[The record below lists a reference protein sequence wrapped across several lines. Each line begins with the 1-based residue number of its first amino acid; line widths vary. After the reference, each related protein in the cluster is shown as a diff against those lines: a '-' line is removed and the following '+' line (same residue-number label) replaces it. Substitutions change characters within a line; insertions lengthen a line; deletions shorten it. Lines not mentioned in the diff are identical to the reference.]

1 MYIEQPGIRFNTN
14 SLRSRFVCGMKECVM
29 TRILCLVLV
38 IILFGYTPATS
49 NDDSG
54 WKQVK
59 DRSGIKVYTRD
70 VPDSDIDEFK
80 GVGIVDARLEVL
92 ASILRDVSASKYWMA
107 NTEHAEE
114 IKQLEGED
122 MIVLNITR
130 LPWPLKLREALVL
143 ITVRMDYNKGYA
155 NIDMKG
161 IDDPNLRP
169 VSRNYVRMKYVH
181 ASVTLEYIDR
191 EHTRVTYKAR
201 IDPGGNIP
209 IDIANLFVV
218 KIPFDS
224 ICSLRRLAAQENFIT
239 AGRNSK
245 DRVIIDQNVA
255 LGYLRP

>member
-1 MYIEQPGIRFNTN
+1 
-14 SLRSRFVCGMKECVM
+14 MKECAVK
-29 TRILCLVLV
+29 RILCLAVVVL
-38 IILFGYTPATS
+38 LLGYEPATS
-49 NDDSG
+49 NDAG

-59 DRSGIKVYTRD
+59 DRSGIKVYTRE
-70 VPDSDIDEFK
+70 VPGSDIAEFK

-114 IKQLEGED
+114 IKKLEGED

-130 LPWPLKLREALVL
+130 LPWPLKLREALVR

-155 NIDMKG
+155 NIDMQG

-169 VSRNYVRMKYVH
+169 VSGNYVRMKYVH
-181 ASVTLEYIDR
+181 ASVILEYIDR
-191 EHTRVTYKAR
+191 EHTRVTYTAR

-245 DRVIIDQNVA
+245 DRVIIDHNVA
-255 LGYLRP
+255 MGYLRP

>member
-1 MYIEQPGIRFNTN
+1 MN
-14 SLRSRFVCGMKECVM
+14 
-29 TRILCLVLV
+29 RILCLAVVV
-38 IILFGYTPATS
+38 ILLGHTPASS
-49 NDDSG
+49 NDDAG

-59 DRSGIKVYTRD
+59 DRSDIKVYTRD
-70 VPDSDIDEFK
+70 VPGSDIDEFK

-92 ASILRDVSASKYWMA
+92 ATIMRDVSASKYWMA
-107 NTEHAEE
+107 NTEHAEK

-130 LPWPLKLREALVL
+130 LPWPLKLRESLVL

-155 NIDMKG
+155 NIDMQG
-161 IDDPNLRP
+161 INDTNLRP
-169 VSRNYVRMKYVH
+169 VSKTYVRMKYVH
-181 ASVTLEYIDR
+181 ASVILEYIDR
-191 EHTRVTYKAR
+191 EHTCVTYTAR

-224 ICSLRRLAAQENFIT
+224 ICSLRKLAAQEKFIT

-245 DRVIIDQNVA
+245 DRIIIDQNVA
-255 LGYLRP
+255 LGYLKP